1 MRVLRGFGQDI
12 QTIDFSDE
20 PMEITV
26 RPPLIIAGNVI
37 AFGLSGVLFALGFRR
52 LALIPLVTT
61 AVDVAGRQFSP
72 EYANLMRPIN
82 RENPV

>member
-1 MRVLRGFGQDI
+1 
-12 QTIDFSDE
+12 
-20 PMEITV
+20 
-26 RPPLIIAGNVI
+26 
-37 AFGLSGVLFALGFRR
+37 LSGVLFALGFRR

>member
-1 MRVLRGFGQDI
+1 MRFGRFGQDV

-26 RPPLIIAGNVI
+26 RPPLIMAGNVI
-37 AFGLSGVLFALGFRR
+37 ALSLSGILFAIGFRR
-52 LALIPLVTT
+52 LALLPLVTT

-72 EYANLMRPIN
+72 EYWQLTKPIN